1 MRATWCGLALL
12 VAATRALKPVPR
24 RAFVGGATAAS
35 VASAA
40 SAARALDF
48 MTSAS
53 GIEWA
58 DAKVGSGQ
66 PYKSGQRCAVDY
78 VMSTSGARY
87 GSKIDATKERNEPY
101 AWTLG
106 DGSTILGLEQGILGG
121 QGIPPMLPG
130 GIRRLIIKPE
140 LAYADKAIPAK
151 NSLQVQDCSVGRG
164 PVPPNA
170 PERSGDM
177 GAGEYQRFK
186 NIYCNQNRPYQ
197 PDLVLDIQL
206 FGRKGG

>member
-48 MTSAS
+48 QTSAS

-140 LAYADKAIPAK
+140 LARSRA
-151 NSLQVQDCSVGRG
+151 
-164 PVPPNA
+164 
-170 PERSGDM
+170 ERTS
-177 GAGEYQRFK
+177 R
-186 NIYCNQNRPYQ
+186 
-197 PDLVLDIQL
+197 
-206 FGRKGG
+206 